1 MKNAINEQFKMTPGS
16 KEVDT
21 QGTFKMDAAVSNMGR
36 PTNYGTPSGLN
47 SGTPEKDEF
56 GNVIPKGFKDSRS
69 GKSKKEVGGKA
80 DSYETLEKK
89 IVRAAKDD
97 PARERISSSKGLRQ
111 TSRGNIQT
119 SGMTQAERNRME
131 RKASGIESATSR
143 SGVVSTYERLK
154 KLRKDRLSKTK

>member
-1 MKNAINEQFKMTPGS
+1 MKNSINKQFSMNPGS

-47 SGTPEKDEF
+47 SGTPKKDEF

-80 DSYETLEKK
+80 DSYGTLEKK

-97 PARERISSSKGLRQ
+97 PSSGRASSSKSLRQ
-111 TSRGNIQT
+111 TSRGKTQT

-131 RKASGIESATSR
+131 KKVSGMESATSR
-143 SGVVSTYERLK
+143 SGSVNTYERLK